1 MNKFVIVIFA
11 DDAKADE
18 GVRAFRALHDEGE
31 ITLYG
36 LRVARKSEGGEV
48 ALVEKVGK
56 GMPGAA
62 VGALAGA
69 LVGLLGGPLTAAAGF
84 AGGAWI
90 GTWRDITHLGVGSD
104 FLEEVSREL
113 APGTTAVIADIT
125 EDRVAPLDERM
136 AALDGIVLRE
146 WQTEHGEMRLVA
158 EAAARRTEIEHLETE
173 RHGASD
179 ARKNLL
185 DLRREK
191 AVRRL
196 DGVAARARSELEAL
210 ARRSDSKLQT
220 LERQAGAAS
229 AEARRSIERRIAATA
244 EDRARR
250 ERLLT
255 QALEI
260 VRGAPV

>member
-1 MNKFVIVIFA
+1 MNKFVVVIFP

-18 GVRAFRALHDEGE
+18 GVRAFQALHDEGE

-36 LRVARKSEGGEV
+36 LRVARKSEDGEV
-48 ALVEKVGK
+48 TLVEKVGK

-62 VGALAGA
+62 VGALAGG
-69 LVGLLGGPLTAAAGF
+69 LVGLLGGPLTAVAGL

-136 AALDGIVLRE
+136 AALDGTVLRE
-146 WQTEHGEMRLVA
+146 WQTEYGEMRLVA
-158 EAAARRTEIEHLETE
+158 EAAARKAEIEHLEAE
-173 RHGASD
+173 RRAAPD
-179 ARKNLL
+179 ARQKLL
-185 DLRREK
+185 DIRLDK

-196 DGVAARARSELEAL
+196 DDVAARARSELEAL
-210 ARRSDSKLQT
+210 AQRSDSKLET
-220 LERQAGAAS
+220 LERQADTAGAD
-229 AEARRSIERRIAATA
+229 ARQSIERRIA
-244 EDRARR
+244 EIRDDRARR
-250 ERLLT
+250 ERLLE

-260 VRGAPV
+260 AQEARA